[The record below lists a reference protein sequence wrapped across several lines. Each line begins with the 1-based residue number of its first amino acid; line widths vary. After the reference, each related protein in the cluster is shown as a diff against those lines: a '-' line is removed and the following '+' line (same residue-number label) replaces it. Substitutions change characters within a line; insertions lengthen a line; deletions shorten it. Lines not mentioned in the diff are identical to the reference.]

1 MALALFAAAM
11 RHPGGRVL
19 SPSENDCIK
28 LEREQRM
35 PDAED
40 NLARYTTKKSL
51 VFNFSTNKSGFSPK
65 ELRLLCSQ
73 RNLEPPVAAATP
85 CADPWAMA
93 TTDFCVTALLRWI
106 GLNRTRGTG
115 GTGGS
120 GPAQ

>member
-1 MALALFAAAM
+1 MVLALFAAAK
-11 RHPGGRVL
+11 HYPAGGVL
-19 SPSENDCIK
+19 TPRENDRIN
-28 LEREQRM
+28 LERALGL
-35 PDAED
+35 PDADD
-40 NLARYTTKKSL
+40 NLARYTTRKSL

-93 TTDFCVTALLRWI
+93 TTDFCVTSLLRWI
-106 GLNRTRGTG
+106 ELNRTRA
-115 GTGGS
+115 TGGS